1 MDLLQITLIIA
12 STYFILSMIIKG
24 GLMLM
29 YGYFMFRMFNADVFS
44 DDTKDE
50 PQWMTDIDEGFPL
63 GRDEPRTD
71 S

>member
-29 YGYFMFRMFNADVFS
+29 YGYFMFRMFNTDVFS
-44 DDTKDE
+44 DDTKDK
-50 PQWMTDIDEGFPL
+50 PQWMTDIDEGFPF

>member
-29 YGYFMFRMFNADVFS
+29 YGYFMFRMLNADVFS
-44 DDTKDE
+44 DDTKDK
-50 PQWMTDIDEGFPL
+50 PQWMTDIDEGFPF

>member
-44 DDTKDE
+44 DDTKDK
-50 PQWMTDIDEGFPL
+50 PQWMTDIDEDFPF

>member
-12 STYFILSMIIKG
+12 STYFILSIIIKG

-50 PQWMTDIDEGFPL
+50 PQWMTDIDKGFPF

>member
-44 DDTKDE
+44 DYTKDK
-50 PQWMTDIDEGFPL
+50 PQWMTDIDEGFPF